1 MRFPMHARGG
11 ESAWAD
17 EHQGLWLFSS
27 QICEKKLGGATH
39 ALLLQRLI
47 DDQRLTLAP
56 AGLEFIWADELTLV
70 PAGLEFIW
78 VDEPAQAAQ
87 IIMYQYCYQQF
98 AMHRLPPSWS
108 CVRDESADG
117 LANAGSHG
125 LRNNS

>member
-1 MRFPMHARGG
+1 MQREVNQHGPTSKGFGF
-11 ESAWAD
+11 
-17 EHQGLWLFSS
+17 FS
-27 QICEKKLGGATH
+27 QQKCEKRLGGATH
-39 ALLLQRLI
+39 AHLLQRLI
-47 DDQRLTLAP
+47 DDQRLTLVP
-56 AGLEFIWADELTLV
+56 AGLEFIWVDELTLV
-70 PAGLEFIW
+70 PAGLELIW

-98 AMHRLPPSWS
+98 AMHRLPRYWS